1 MKKHVLYT
9 TDPGGSGGQRHCLR
23 SAAVGLTLLVLSG
36 CANLAPSSA
45 RPEAPVPAAWPA
57 GAAYNAD
64 GVGQA
69 GPQAIEVPWQEYY
82 GDERLKRLITL
93 ALANNRDLRIAAL
106 TVERARAQHRIQRA
120 ERLPQVDGSASG
132 SSQRIPEDLSA
143 SGKAQTIDQY
153 SVALGVS
160 SFELDLFGRVRNLE
174 EQALA
179 QYLATEEAHRAVQIS
194 LIAEVAVAY
203 LDVAADRESLELARQ
218 TLTAQQAT
226 HALMQRRMELG
237 VASELEVRQAQTR
250 VEAARVD
257 VARYTTLVAQD
268 ENGLNLLVGAPV
280 PAELLPESLTGSLAA
295 GAGLMPGLPA
305 EILLR
310 RPDILAAEQ
319 LLKGFNASI
328 GAARAAF
335 FPRITLTGSMG
346 LGSDGLAGLF
356 DADSGAWLFA
366 PKITLP
372 IFDAGSRWSRLWVA
386 QADRDIALARYE
398 KAIQTAFREVAD
410 ALAQQGTIDEQLA
423 AQQALTEASNRNYL
437 LSQARYEKGV
447 DSYLAVLDAQ
457 RSLYAA
463 QQGLIATRLTRQL
476 NLVTLYKVLGGG
488 GEG

>member
-1 MKKHVLYT
+1 MKKHLLYT
-9 TDPGGSGGQRHCLR
+9 TDLGWGGGQRHRLQ
-23 SAAVGLTLLVLSG
+23 SAAVGLALLALSG
-36 CANLAPSSA
+36 CANLAPSFT
-45 RPEAPVPAAWPA
+45 RPEGSVPETWPA
-57 GAAYNAD
+57 GAAYKQEAA
-64 GVGQA
+64 GKSGCQATEVG
-69 GPQAIEVPWQEYY
+69 WQEYY
-82 GDERLKRLITL
+82 GDERLKRIITL
-93 ALANNRDLRIAAL
+93 ALANNRDLRVAAL

-120 ERLPQVDGSASG
+120 ELLPQVDASASA

-143 SGKAQTIDQY
+143 SGKAQTVDQY

-179 QYLATEEAHRAVQIS
+179 EYLATEEAHRAVQIS
-194 LIAEVAVAY
+194 LVAEVAVAY
-203 LDVAADRESLELARQ
+203 LNTAADRERLELARQ
-218 TLTAQQAT
+218 TLTAQQVT
-226 HALMQRRMELG
+226 HELMQRRFELG

-257 VARYTTLVAQD
+257 VARYTTQVAQD
-268 ENGLNLLVGAPV
+268 ENELNLLVGAPV

-295 GAGLMPGLPA
+295 VAELTPGLPA

-319 LLKGFNASI
+319 HLKGVNASI

-335 FPRITLTGSMG
+335 FPRVTLTGSMG

-372 IFDAGSRWSRLWVA
+372 IFDAGSRWARLWVA
-386 QADRDIALARYE
+386 EADRDIALARYE

-410 ALAQQGTIDEQLA
+410 ALALQGTIAEQLA
-423 AQQALTEASNRNYL
+423 AQEALTEASNRNYL